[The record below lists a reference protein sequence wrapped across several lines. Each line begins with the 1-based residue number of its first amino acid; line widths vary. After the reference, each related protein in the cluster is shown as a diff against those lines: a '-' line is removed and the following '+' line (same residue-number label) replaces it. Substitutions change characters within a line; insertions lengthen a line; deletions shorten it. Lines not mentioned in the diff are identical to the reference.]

1 MFNGFKKKN
10 KIICVKVLA
19 SRKEVVNI
27 GVTTINVIFSDLYTM
42 TTKVYGY
49 THQRR
54 NEAEYPGQE
63 TIIAGV
69 TLINKVWRSASVEPM
84 RIFDS
89 LGQAKDYLSQCPT
102 EQSTRIVDDV
112 KNPSK
117 ARIGTPVEFTL
128 GQTEEFHEEIDVYYL
143 IDKTIEL

>member
-1 MFNGFKKKN
+1 MFNWFEKKN

-27 GVTTINVIFSDLYTM
+27 GVTTINVIFSDLHTM

-49 THQRR
+49 AYQRR
-54 NEAEYPGQE
+54 NEAEYPGQ
-63 TIIAGV
+63 TIIAGM
-69 TLINKVWRSASVEPM
+69 TIINKVWKSASVEPM
-84 RIFDS
+84 KIFDS

-102 EQSTRIVDDV
+102 GEGTRIVDDV

-117 ARIGTPVEFTL
+117 ARVGTPVQFTL

-143 IDKTIEL
+143 VDRIIEL